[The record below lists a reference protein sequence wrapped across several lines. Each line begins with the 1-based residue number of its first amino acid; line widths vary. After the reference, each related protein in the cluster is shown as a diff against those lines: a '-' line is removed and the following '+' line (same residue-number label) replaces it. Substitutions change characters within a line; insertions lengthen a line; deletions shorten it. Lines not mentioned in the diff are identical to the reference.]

1 MKQKSPSFHNQDISS
16 SNKKWMLSL
25 VPAVAFG
32 AFAIVLWR
40 EPVSTPIVFNG
51 ASISSPASILPLS
64 STFVVGANSAA
75 KPLILRG
82 RLTVYNPQIIA
93 APAAGMVAR
102 LLVQPGQ
109 IVKAGDTIALISNQA
124 VPAVE
129 KSRIALQQQAVA
141 AQEAA
146 TRQQNILQGKLAEEK
161 VLLKA
166 AHERVNKAAKQ
177 LADSRDL
184 LRRLQN
190 GEKIPSAEIDTQNDT
205 SVAPSN
211 PTPQK
216 TPAPSTAA
224 LEQAQ
229 QEADQTAKAAAQKWQ
244 ALHVLITR
252 QLAAKSASAN
262 PNSNDAQPAIPTQD
276 QIDAARADAKTA
288 QDAADKAR
296 MKAFKLSTA
305 NSAASQSKTNIAAPA
320 ASPKST
326 FITQA
331 DATRIANAALKES
344 KDALAQVDAIQRQI
358 QRYQSPVQS
367 ATSNYQAATSNL
379 ENAQRSLFDNPPKV
393 PMTPVIASSSGMVQ
407 TLATLATQVNPGDE
421 IASVVAP
428 NLLNLD
434 VRDSSGAW
442 KNLEVNSKF
451 TVNVQRSA
459 DDKNPI
465 STDARLMAITPPVR
479 SGEPS
484 ILHIQVFNPVAKS
497 PAPQKPKMAAD
508 APTTQPAAPA
518 RVFAPGMIAT
528 CSIPRADATIT
539 IPRQALHVSANKQ
552 YQVAILKPQSSN
564 ATSQNYSVQW
574 NNVLIKNDDGNSA
587 NVTVIAGL
595 NNGDRITLQPEM
607 LYNLSVAKGSLAT
620 VQISEK

>member
-1 MKQKSPSFHNQDISS
+1 MKQKSSSLDAQNIPS

-25 VPAVAFG
+25 VPAIAFG
-32 AFAIVLWR
+32 ALAIVFWK
-40 EPVSTPIVFNG
+40 EPVPTPIIFNG
-51 ASISSPASILPLS
+51 ASISSPASVLPLS
-64 STFVVGANSAA
+64 STFVVGVNSAA

-102 LLVQPGQ
+102 LLVKPGQ

-190 GEKIPSAEIDTQNDT
+190 GEKISSAEFGTQNDT

-211 PTPQK
+211 PAPQK
-216 TPAPSTAA
+216 NPDSAAA
-224 LEQAQ
+224 LTQAQ
-229 QEADQTAKAAAQKWQ
+229 QEAEQTAKTAAQKWQ

-252 QLAAKSASAN
+252 QLAAKSAAA
-262 PNSNDAQPAIPTQD
+262 NSNSNSAQPALPTQD
-276 QIDAARADAKTA
+276 QIDAARAEAKTA

-296 MKAFKLSTA
+296 MKAFKLSSA
-305 NSAASQSKTNIAAPA
+305 NSAASQSNTNIATPA

-367 ATSNYQAATSNL
+367 ATSNYRAATSNL

-393 PMTPVIASSSGMVQ
+393 PMTPVIASSGGMVQ
-407 TLATLATQVNPGDE
+407 NLAALATQVNQGDE
-421 IASVVAP
+421 IAGVVAP

-434 VRDSSGAW
+434 VRDTSGAW

-451 TVNVQRSA
+451 TVQVQRSA
-459 DDKNPI
+459 DDNNPV
-465 STDARLMAITPPVR
+465 STDARLTSITPPAR
-479 SGEPS
+479 AGQPS
-484 ILHIQVFNPVAKS
+484 ILHIQVFNPVS
-497 PAPQKPKMAAD
+497 QPPVPQKRKIETNP
-508 APTTQPAAPA
+508 PTTQPPFPT
-518 RVFAPGMIAT
+518 RVFSPGMIAM
-528 CSIPRADATIT
+528 CSIPRAGATMT
-539 IPRQALHVSANKQ
+539 IPRKALRMGANKQ
-552 YQVAILKPQSSN
+552 YQVAILKPQSSS
-564 ATSQNYSVQW
+564 AASQNYSVQW
-574 NNVLIKNDDGNSA
+574 NNILVKNDDGSSA

-595 NNGDRITLQPEM
+595 SDGDRITLQPEM
-607 LYNLSVAKGSLAT
+607 LYNLTVAKGSYAT
-620 VQISEK
+620 VRISEK

>member
-1 MKQKSPSFHNQDISS
+1 MKQPSTFHTQNIPS

-25 VPAVAFG
+25 VPAIAFG
-32 AFAIVLWR
+32 ALSIVLWG
-40 EPVSTPIVFNG
+40 EPVSTPIIFKG
-51 ASISSPASILPLS
+51 AAISSPTSVLPLS

-161 VLLKA
+161 ALLKA

-190 GEKIPSAEIDTQNDT
+190 GEKIPSVEIDNQNNNA
-205 SVAPSN
+205 SIAPS
-211 PTPQK
+211 
-216 TPAPSTAA
+216 TPAPQKNSDLSEAA
-224 LEQAQ
+224 LVQVQ

-252 QLAAKSASAN
+252 QLAAKSASVN
-262 PNSNDAQPAIPTQD
+262 PNSNNAQPATPTQD

-296 MKAFKLSTA
+296 MRAFKLSTA
-305 NSAASQSKTNIAAPA
+305 NSAASQPKTNTTTPAAP
-320 ASPKST
+320 SKST

-393 PMTPVIASSSGMVQ
+393 PMTPVIASSGGMVQ
-407 TLATLATQVNPGDE
+407 TLATLATQVNQGDE

-434 VRDSSGAW
+434 VRDSNGSW
-442 KNLEVNSKF
+442 KKLEVNSKF
-451 TVNVQRSA
+451 TVKVQRST
-459 DDKNPI
+459 DDKNPV
-465 STDARLMAITPPVR
+465 STDARLMSITPPVR

-497 PAPQKPKMAAD
+497 PAPQKLKVTD
-508 APTTQPAAPA
+508 TPTTQPAAPA
-518 RVFAPGMIAT
+518 RVFTPDMVAT

-539 IPRQALHVSANKQ
+539 IPRQALRVGTNKQ

-574 NNVLIKNDDGNSA
+574 NNVLIKNDDGSSA

-607 LYNLSVAKGSLAT
+607 LYNLLVAKGSLAT